1 MFDFL
6 GAIFAP
12 IIEAI
17 ANFFIAILTPI
28 LTPVFELIAI
38 ILGAILHFI
47 LALVANLLGAS
58 WMAAHTKGL
67 KRAAYVLMALT
78 SAHLIAGIVL
88 PVLNIGAAT
97 LLSWMFSAGAM
108 LLSVALLVFS
118 GILLLAADYNT
129 SAPTTPD
136 ADKPAQPAAQKTA
149 SIRAAK
155 ELISHGMAIVVG
167 VILIVGVISVS
178 TAQTERKSLRER
190 LCDSAAAKVDQK
202 WKDRGKKALDLSER
216 LFKRDLSEK
225 LPCPVKED

>member
-17 ANFFIAILTPI
+17 ANLFIAILTPV
-28 LTPVFELIAI
+28 LTPIFEVLAL

-67 KRAAYVLMALT
+67 KRFAFLLMALT
-78 SAHLIAGIVL
+78 SAHLLAGIAL
-88 PVLNIGAAT
+88 PILNIGAAT
-97 LLSWMFSAGAM
+97 LLSWLFSAGAM
-108 LLSVALLVFS
+108 LLSLALLILG
-118 GILLLAADYNT
+118 GILVLAADYN
-129 SAPTTPD
+129 APQASNPEVQ
-136 ADKPAQPAAQKTA
+136 KPAPRTP
-149 SIRAAK
+149 SVSAAK
-155 ELISHGMAIVVG
+155 ELITHGMTVVVVVLLVVG
-167 VILIVGVISVS
+167 LVSMS
-178 TAQTERKSLRER
+178 TAQTERKSLRQQ

-202 WKDRGKKALDLSER
+202 WKDRGRKALDLSER